1 MRFTDSNTSKIGVM
15 DFTPRSRS
23 RHTIYLVAAY
33 VCTVLAVIVLAAQN
47 NSGEGAAVGATFI
60 SILIIALALVS
71 LYIRQRNNDL
81 LLATEFQNMIYAS
94 AAEVGTLFCIIAK
107 RDGSSV
113 HASKSLAK
121 LFNYFPYPT
130 IQALDGFYI
139 ESHLPR
145 FDQAKLNEA
154 LQQDAAKSF
163 LVKISTASGVM
174 DTVISVEPLARPA
187 GYYVIRGRLFS
198 DKRGD
203 PEKLA
208 NIPSQQFQQLL
219 DSSPVG
225 HFLCDA
231 NGTLRYANPAFAAL
245 CGASPEGMVHERQ
258 SITRLFVLDAGK
270 TWSEEYEFSPL
281 DSQPAYL
288 QGASARKVLISLS
301 IQRNDKESSLLGTVV
316 PV

>member
-1 MRFTDSNTSKIGVM
+1 MRFTDSNTSKVGVM
-15 DFTPRSRS
+15 DFAPRARS
-23 RHTIYLVAAY
+23 RHTLYLVAAY
-33 VCTVLAVIVLAAQN
+33 VCTVLAVIVLASQDTDS
-47 NSGEGAAVGATFI
+47 SGRTAGAAAI
-60 SILIIALALVS
+60 SIIIIALALVS

-107 RDGSSV
+107 RDGSTV
-113 HASKSLAK
+113 HAGRSLAK

-130 IQALDGFYI
+130 VQALDGFYI
-139 ESHLPR
+139 ESHLPK
-145 FDQAKLNEA
+145 FDQAKINEA
-154 LQQDAAKSF
+154 LQQDIPKSF
-163 LVKISTASGVM
+163 LVKINTASGVM

-208 NIPSQQFQQLL
+208 NISSQQFQQLL
-219 DSSPVG
+219 DSSPIG

-245 CGASPEGMVHERQ
+245 CGKSPASMVHERQ
-258 SITRLFVLDAGK
+258 SITRLFALDAGK
-270 TWSEEYEFSPL
+270 SWSEEYEFSPL
-281 DSQPAYL
+281 DNQPAYI
-288 QGASARKVLISLS
+288 QGASARKVLISLK
-301 IQRNDKESSLLGTVV
+301 IQRNEKDISLLGTVV